1 MSVIRQDILDKVES
15 MPAFPGSVHRVMEL
29 TADINCN
36 PTEIV
41 KVIEHDPVLIL
52 KILKLVNSAYFGL
65 AQPITSVNHAIVYIG
80 LNTVKNLAVSMA
92 AIGALPRKN
101 EAGFD
106 MDAFLLHSLSTA
118 TIAKLFARKMKIP
131 ANALFDYFLSGLLHD
146 FGKIVF
152 ASFMPVEFNKALNL
166 AKENVMPLY
175 DAETEIFGIDHAQVS
190 SLLGEKWKLP
200 SVIVEPLIGHHS
212 HTGNLSLLTN
222 IVSASDMIS
231 KELKIGN
238 SGENIV
244 GRLPDEVSALFG
256 TDMEAIV
263 KTLGDIKAEVEK
275 SMSFIKM

>member
-1 MSVIRQDILDKVES
+1 MSIIRQDILDKVES

-29 TADINCN
+29 TSDIDCN
-36 PTEIV
+36 PAEIV

-101 EAGFD
+101 AAGFD

-152 ASFMPVEFNKALNL
+152 ASFMPEDFKKALNL

-256 TDMEAIV
+256 TDMDAIV
-263 KTLGDIKAEVEK
+263 RTLGDIKAEVEK

>member
-1 MSVIRQDILDKVES
+1 MSIIRQDILDKVES

-29 TADINCN
+29 TSDIDCN
-36 PTEIV
+36 PAEIV

-101 EAGFD
+101 AAGFD

-152 ASFMPVEFNKALNL
+152 ASFMPEDFKKALNL

-244 GRLPDEVSALFG
+244 GWLPDEVSALFG
-256 TDMEAIV
+256 TDMDAIV
-263 KTLGDIKAEVEK
+263 RTLGDIKAEVEK

>member
-1 MSVIRQDILDKVES
+1 MSNIRQDILDKVDS

-29 TADINCN
+29 TSDINCS
-36 PTEIV
+36 PAEIV

-52 KILKLVNSAYFGL
+52 KLLKLVNSAYFGL
-65 AQPITSVNHAIVYIG
+65 AQPITSVNHAIVYVG

-92 AIGALPRKN
+92 AVGALPRKN

-106 MDAFLLHSLSTA
+106 MNAFLLHSLSTG
-118 TIAKLFARKMKIP
+118 TIAKLFAKKMKIP
-131 ANALFDYFLSGLLHD
+131 ASALFDYFLSGLLHD

-152 ASFMPVEFNKALNL
+152 ANFMPEEFKKALNM
-166 AKENVMPLY
+166 AKENTIPLY
-175 DAETEIFGIDHAQVS
+175 DAENEIFGIDHAQVS

-200 SVIVEPLIGHHS
+200 PVIVEPLIGHHS

-244 GRLPDEVSALFG
+244 GSLPDEVSALFG
-256 TDMEAIV
+256 KDTEVII
-263 KTLGDIKAEVEK
+263 KTLGDIQAEVEK
-275 SMSFIKM
+275 AMLFIKA

>member
-166 AKENVMPLY
+166 ARENVMPLY

>member
-1 MSVIRQDILDKVES
+1 MSAIRQDILAKVET
-15 MPAFPGSVHRVMEL
+15 MPAFPGSVHKVMEL
-29 TADINCN
+29 TSDINCS
-36 PTEIV
+36 PAEIV

-65 AQPITSVNHAIVYIG
+65 SQPITSVNHAVVYIG

-92 AIGALPRKN
+92 AIGALPRRN
-101 EAGFD
+101 AAGFD

-118 TIAKLFARKMKIP
+118 TIARLFARKMKIP
-131 ANALFDYFLSGLLHD
+131 ANAVFDYFLSGLLHD

-152 ASFMPVEFNKALNL
+152 ASFMPEEFKKALNM
-166 AKENVMPLY
+166 ARENLMPLY
-175 DAETEIFGIDHAQVS
+175 AAEAEVFGIDHAQVS

-200 SVIVEPLIGHHS
+200 QVIVEPLIGHHS
-212 HTGNLSLLTN
+212 SGGNLSILTN

-256 TDMEAIV
+256 TDMEGIV
-263 KTLGDIKAEVEK
+263 KTLGDIQAEVEK
-275 SMSFIKM
+275 AMSFIKI